1 MLSPADL
8 VLRDVE
14 LTVGGATLRGRVQL
28 ADRQRVYVLVTTGCG
43 QDDCGH
49 ATRRWFSRE
58 PHEVTV
64 VDGG

>member
-1 MLSPADL
+1 MTPADL

-14 LTVGGATLRGRVQL
+14 LTVDGATVRGRVQL
-28 ADRQRVYVLVTTGCG
+28 ADQQRVYVLVATGCG
-43 QDDCGH
+43 AEHCGH
-49 ATRRWFSRE
+49 AARRWYSRE